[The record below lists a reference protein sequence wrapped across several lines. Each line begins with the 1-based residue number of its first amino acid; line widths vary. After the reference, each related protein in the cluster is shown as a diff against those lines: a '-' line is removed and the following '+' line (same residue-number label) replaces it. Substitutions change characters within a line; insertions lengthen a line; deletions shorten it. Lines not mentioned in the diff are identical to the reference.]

1 MKSSCTPKYPYNKEL
16 LATKALCIPLF
27 FSFADIEFMKIL
39 PFILLPFYLFAAG
52 PFDAPKP
59 QKFDLSAFETKR
71 LEIHEITS
79 ENEKI
84 KCRWVC
90 DKKIYKEKEIGDAV
104 SFYKNAKEYKFKE

>member
-1 MKSSCTPKYPYNKEL
+1 
-16 LATKALCIPLF
+16 
-27 FSFADIEFMKIL
+27 MKIL
-39 PFILLPFYLFAAG
+39 LYLLLPFYLFAAG
-52 PFDAPKP
+52 PFDVPKP

-71 LEIHEITS
+71 LKIHEITS

-84 KCRWVC
+84 KCRYVC